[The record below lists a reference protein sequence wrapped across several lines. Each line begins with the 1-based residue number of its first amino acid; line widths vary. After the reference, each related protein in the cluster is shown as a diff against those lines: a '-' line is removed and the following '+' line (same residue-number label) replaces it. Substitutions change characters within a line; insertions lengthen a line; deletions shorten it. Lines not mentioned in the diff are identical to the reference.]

1 MVNGIGAVF
10 RGFRR
15 SQFRV
20 TFRPDDETVAGHRR
34 KTGCVDILGARTSWE
49 REHLGSANILGARTS
64 WEREHPGSADILGAR
79 TSWEREHLGSAD
91 ILGARTSWVRGH
103 PGCADILGARASG
116 PQLEASSP
124 FLAPGGSLKGAK
136 GRVWRWLETC
146 LRRQST
152 QRSDASYADCMTR
165 VSSRRLRPSCIIV
178 AG

>member
-1 MVNGIGAVF
+1 MVNGIGSVF

-34 KTGCVDILGARTSWE
+34 RTGC
-49 REHLGSANILGARTS
+49 
-64 WEREHPGSADILGAR
+64 
-79 TSWEREHLGSAD
+79 AD

-103 PGCADILGARASG
+103 PGCADILGARTSWERGHPGSADILGAQASG

-136 GRVWRWLETC
+136 GRVWR
-146 LRRQST
+146 
-152 QRSDASYADCMTR
+152 
-165 VSSRRLRPSCIIV
+165 
-178 AG
+178 